1 MEGHR
6 NSQAQEQVTVRNR
19 TAKVVVALTEN
30 TAIDM
35 LWCG

>member
-6 NSQAQEQVTVRNR
+6 DSQAQQQVTVRNR
-19 TAKVVVALTEN
+19 KAKVVVALTEN
-30 TAIDM
+30 TVIDM